1 MEEVLWLIKCVKS
14 CLWSFDAGDFSLDD
28 APWLSRPVEV
38 DIKSR
43 HWEQST
49 LYHAADS
56 RHTQNVQI
64 NKVIVKN
71 KKCVF
76 YFMEKTERTFWP
88 TLVFPTWFAP
98 PPCLC
103 PPCGFVCLFV
113 FSPSLRGRE
122 TLVQVPKLVNRTSP
136 AALVPY
142 LPISSF
148 VVFLALVRAGCGEVP
163 FPSPSTWFRT
173 FRWATKVFPQVV
185 RACGCT
191 ARPQRPLQG
200 PWR

>member
-1 MEEVLWLIKCVKS
+1 MSREVKMQLEHQKIFVQCVWRRCCNWSNVSKVVCEVLMLEISPWMMLHGWVDQLKLI
-14 CLWSFDAGDFSLDD
+14 A
-28 APWLSRPVEV
+28 
-38 DIKSR
+38 IKSR
-43 HWEQST
+43 PWERST

-71 KKCVF
+71 KNWVF

-173 FRWATKVFPQVV
+173 FRWATKVFP
-185 RACGCT
+185 
-191 ARPQRPLQG
+191 
-200 PWR
+200 